1 MSSWWA
7 AGSPAW
13 LRPPS
18 WPRRTGRCCCS
29 TASRSSPS
37 AARRTGP
44 WAGCSASTPRS
55 SGGCGSATR
64 PSWPWPTGWAARRS
78 TEPEDFWPR
87 RWAEAYVQ
95 FAAGEQR
102 SWLHERGVRWFPL
115 VQWAERGGYT
125 APGHGNSVPRFHVTW
140 GTGPGTGRAVRRAGA
155 AVPEGADPGAAPGDR
170 DRGRGPTACTCPA
183 TCWRAASCPAA
194 YATPDDVGRG
204 VHRVRAGGGRGQ
216 RRDRRQLRPGAA
228 ELAGRLGRRA
238 ARPGLRGAG
247 LRRRRPAAGH
257 RARPEHG

>member
-7 AGSPAW
+7 PGSPAW
-13 LRPPS
+13 SRPPS
-18 WPRRTGRCCCS
+18 SPPRTGRCCCS

-44 WAGCSASTPRS
+44 SAGCSASTPRS
-55 SGGCGSATR
+55 SGGCGSTTR
-64 PSWPWPTGWAARRS
+64 PSSPSPTGWAARRS
-78 TEPEDFWPR
+78 TDRRTYWPR

-102 SWLHERGVRWFPL
+102 SWLHERGVRFFPL

-140 GTGPGTGRAVRRAGA
+140 GTGPGLVEPFAAQVLQSRKVRIRARHRVTAIEVGDRRGAPVRRRAG
-155 AVPEGADPGAAPGDR
+155 GLRAAPRRTHPGHE
-170 DRGRGPTACTCPA
+170 
-183 TCWRAASCPAA
+183 
-194 YATPDDVGRG
+194 GRG
-204 VHRVRAGGGRGQ
+204 VLAVRAGRGRGQ
-216 RRDRRQLRPGAA
+216 RRDRRQLRPGPA

-238 ARPGLRGAG
+238 RATWSPGCRTTWTAPCCRPPARPGRG
-247 LRRRRPAAGH
+247 
-257 RARPEHG
+257 